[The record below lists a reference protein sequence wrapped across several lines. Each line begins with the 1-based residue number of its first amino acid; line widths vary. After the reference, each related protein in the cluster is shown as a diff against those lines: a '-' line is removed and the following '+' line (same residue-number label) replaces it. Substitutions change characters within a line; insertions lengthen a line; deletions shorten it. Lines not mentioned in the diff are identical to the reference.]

1 MAGLNIDIADC
12 AIVTFE
18 MQRGVAGDLFT
29 MPVIREAILESGILS
44 ELPRLLGPF
53 RKAGVPVVHM
63 CVARRADGHGTF
75 RNMPYVNQHMNEI
88 KGEKK
93 ADVMEIGSPGVE
105 VIPELYD
112 SSDIIVQRLH
122 GVSGFHDTGLDS
134 MLRSLGKSTI
144 IMTGSSVNRG
154 VTGTT
159 IEGVNRGYT
168 MVIPREG
175 VSGYPLDYK
184 DLMLEHS
191 LRQIAHVC
199 RIDDLLA
206 LLSG

>member
-1 MAGLNIDIADC
+1 MPGPNIDIADC

-29 MPVIREAILESGILS
+29 MPVIRDAILASGIIPAL
-44 ELPRLLGPF
+44 ERLLGPC

-75 RNMPYVNQHMNEI
+75 RNMPYVNQHMNDL
-88 KGEKK
+88 KGERK
-93 ADVMEIGSPGVE
+93 ADVMQAGSPGVD
-105 VIPELYD
+105 VIPELHD
-112 SSDIIVQRLH
+112 PADIIVQRLH

-175 VSGYPLDYK
+175 VSGYPLEYK
-184 DLMLEHS
+184 DMMLEHS

-199 RIDDLLA
+199 SVDDLLA
-206 LLSG
+206 LL

>member
-1 MAGLNIDIADC
+1 MADLDIDTADC

-18 MQRGVAGDLFT
+18 MQRGIAGDLFT
-29 MPVIREAILESGILS
+29 MPVIREAILESGIIASLA
-44 ELPRLLGPF
+44 RLFGPC
-53 RKAGVPVVHM
+53 RKAGIPIVHM
-63 CVARRADGHGTF
+63 CVARRADGHGTYM
-75 RNMPYVNQHMNEI
+75 NMPYTNKHAADLQGSEKANRLVIGNE
-88 KGEKK
+88 GTQ
-93 ADVMEIGSPGVE
+93 
-105 VIPELYD
+105 VIPEIYD
-112 SSDIIVQRLH
+112 PSDIIVQRLH

-134 MLRSLGKSTI
+134 MLRSLGKNTI

-191 LRQIAHVC
+191 LKAIAHVC
-199 RIDDLLA
+199 SVDDILGML
-206 LLSG
+206 